1 MKHCLSER
9 ALVLLSVGEGRAA
22 ERQHCAECPSCAERL
37 RALAADLDGIGAVL
51 RAAPPPL
58 VARQPRRSPSWG
70 FVPALA
76 VAALVAVVGAH
87 RLLQVR
93 PVEPGSE
100 RGRTTDSSLSASAQE
115 VSEALFDT
123 SGERAVLAMALP
135 SGARA
140 RRIVT
145 EAPEVERALG
155 LGSPCTGD
163 RFVGADCNDYT
174 SALFF

>member
-1 MKHCLSER
+1 MKRCLSER
-9 ALVLLSVGEGRAA
+9 ALVLLSVGEGSAA
-22 ERQHCAECPSCAERL
+22 ERKHCAECPRCAERL
-37 RALAADLDGIGAVL
+37 RAVTADLDGIGEVL
-51 RAAPPPL
+51 RGAPPPL
-58 VARQPRRSPSWG
+58 AACEPHRSPSWG

-93 PVEPGSE
+93 PLELASE
-100 RGRTTDSSLSASAQE
+100 RGRSADASLSASAEE